1 MTTLGGDMNTVL
13 SKGLSAGVLVL
24 LIFLTGFW
32 LTHSGKPY
40 NTMLVT
46 VHKLIALG
54 TVVFLGVTVHR
65 VSQTAPLQPIQI
77 LAIAIAGLFFL
88 ATIVTGGLVTAN
100 QEFPAIVRSAHHIGP
115 YLTLLASAA
124 ALYLL
129 LAASHQIPA
138 G

>member
-1 MTTLGGDMNTVL
+1 MNTIF
-13 SKGLSAGVLVL
+13 SRSLSAGGFFL

-40 NTMLVT
+40 STALVT

-54 TVVFLGVTVHR
+54 TLVFLGVMVHR
-65 VSQTAPLQPIQI
+65 VSQTAPLQPLQV
-77 LAIAIAGLFFL
+77 LALVIAGLFFVL
-88 ATIVTGGLVTAN
+88 TILTGGLVTVN
-100 QEFPAIVRSAHHIGP
+100 KEFPAFVRSAHHIGP

-129 LAASHQIPA
+129 LAASPHIPA
-138 G
+138 V